1 MRNCPRI
8 NEIDG
13 KFLEAPFEA
22 EEILESIKACA
33 GDKAPGPDGYT
44 MAFFS
49 QCWDII
55 RHELVAAVQN
65 FHARECF
72 EKSFNATFVALI
84 PKKVGEIELNDFR
97 PISLVGGVYKI
108 ISKLLAERLKKV
120 IHRIVDIQQMAFIKG
135 RQILDAMVIANE
147 LVDSRVKSKQP
158 GIICKL
164 DIQKAYDHVNWNYLV
179 NMLQKMGFGSKWIRW
194 IKYCIGTVK
203 FSILINRSPTGF
215 FSSQRGLRQGDPLSP
230 FLFILAMEGMRS
242 LINTT
247 KAKDWIREFQ
257 VQNRATPAG
266 VIDRIKVLRR
276 TFFWQGNE
284 DKMKYHLVKYEEMNI
299 SKKIGGVSIRNMKFQ
314 NQSLMMKWL
323 WKFAS
328 AVNSLWKEVIAAK
341 YGMSDK
347 WMTTKKCGVL
357 DGQIVWSGPIKPK
370 GWNLHFRRNLNDWEM
385 CRITEFLVTLAQFSN
400 LSKEEDSLVWNVGNK
415 GCFTVNSAYEDLNA
429 VGFEEVEWPWKM
441 IWKTKIPY
449 KVNCFTWLLAKET
462 VLTHE
467 NLSKRGVHLCSRKK
481 GGEME
486 DGPIMY
492 MVDSMA
498 REEPEMS

>member
-84 PKKVGEIELNDFR
+84 PKK
-97 PISLVGGVYKI
+97 
-108 ISKLLAERLKKV
+108 
-120 IHRIVDIQQMAFIKG
+120 MAFIKG

-158 GIICKL
+158 GII
-164 DIQKAYDHVNWNYLV
+164 
-179 NMLQKMGFGSKWIRW
+179 S
-194 IKYCIGTVK
+194 
-203 FSILINRSPTGF
+203 
-215 FSSQRGLRQGDPLSP
+215 
-230 FLFILAMEGMRS
+230 
-242 LINTT
+242 
-247 KAKDWIREFQ
+247 
-257 VQNRATPAG
+257 PAG

-347 WMTTKKCGVL
+347 WMTTKVPLSQRFPDLYDLCQMQQATVAEL
-357 DGQIVWSGPIKPK
+357 WNDQ

-498 REEPEMS
+498 REEPEMHEVLILGRVVCGGIVLVVMLLELDFDEIDASICTGYSSHSFGILGALFLCETLLTPPVKSQPVPSSEKGGGQVSIVRR